1 MKKYGFKI
9 SGCLGD
15 IVNATPVFKYVSR
28 CHNQKLLLETN
39 LPHLFKNNPYIE
51 NIYDTNK
58 GFFLFFGKMVM
69 EYKNKLERCPH
80 LIISQPV

>member
-39 LPHLFKNNPYIE
+39 LPSTGIHQVKPLVRLKIW
-51 NIYDTNK
+51 
-58 GFFLFFGKMVM
+58 
-69 EYKNKLERCPH
+69 
-80 LIISQPV
+80 

>member
-28 CHNQKLLLETN
+28 CHNQKLSEIKN
-39 LPHLFKNNPYIE
+39 LVIK
-51 NIYDTNK
+51 IYDD
-58 GFFLFFGKMVM
+58 GKLIF
-69 EYKNKLERCPH
+69 KL
-80 LIISQPV
+80 